1 MQVKDRLAA
10 AAANPALENSVK
22 RHCENLENLAKT
34 LKSLGLDDK
43 EIDRNVVAVFE
54 EYERELMNTV
64 GHMMR
69 SDVR

>member
-1 MQVKDRLAA
+1 MCLKDRLAA
-10 AAANPALENSVK
+10 AATVPALETSVK

-54 EYERELMNTV
+54 EYERELLNTV
-64 GHMMR
+64 GQMMR
-69 SDVR
+69 SELR